1 MDSSWGRD
9 QWLRR
14 DPEEWA
20 AFPEENVM
28 ADDDKRRPAAP
39 ASKPGLKVGEPKSGR
54 AADAARPR
62 AKGPAE
68 RPFDMWLQK
77 QLHAMYDEIAGEP
90 LPNDLLNLIDHDAAK
105 TDDGGEGGPGKPGKK
120 A

>member
-1 MDSSWGRD
+1 MDSSWGRN

-20 AFPEENVM
+20 SFPEENVM
-28 ADDDKRRPAAP
+28 AHDDKPRPAAL
-39 ASKPGLKVGEPKSGR
+39 AHKPGPRAGEGKSGR
-54 AADAARPR
+54 AAKAS
-62 AKGPAE
+62 AE

-90 LPNDLLNLIDHDAAK
+90 LPSDLLNLIDHDAAK
-105 TDDGGEGGPGKPGKK
+105 ADGGKGDSGSKTPGGKK